1 MTGEIPEGQAPSGTA
16 SAFVEVQRLLAAEAR
31 RRGVSVAELVDAL
44 ARESR
49 RPVLAEGNR
58 RGGDAKTVGTL
69 ALTRPVLLVD
79 GIEGALT
86 AGAGG
91 SGKTSQA
98 DLLRACLDAHGARY
112 REEVVTHDG
121 ADHVEFRVERPEAG
135 R

>member
-1 MTGEIPEGQAPSGTA
+1 MTGEIPEQVPDGTA
-16 SAFVEVQRLLAAEAR
+16 QAFAEVQQLLAAEAE
-31 RRGVSVAELVDAL
+31 RRGVSVTEFVDGL
-44 ARESR
+44 ARQNR
-49 RPVLAEGNR
+49 RPVLAEGNQW
-58 RGGDAKTVGTL
+58 GGDTKTLGTL
-69 ALTRPVLLVD
+69 SLTGPVLLVD

-86 AGAGG
+86 AGTPG

-112 REEVVTHDG
+112 REEVVTRDG